1 MSTTV
6 NPPEIFKTNRIVGR
20 KPTMD
25 DAQGMFDAYA
35 TDPEVTRFLVF
46 KPYEKLEDL
55 QTWLSYII
63 KEWEKSPGI
72 MYLLYRH
79 NAPDTIV
86 GSFSIT
92 VNNFSATLGYL
103 VTKPFWGQ
111 GIMTEV
117 VKHWIDWALSQP
129 HIFRIGAFCDVE
141 NPASGRVME
150 KAGMEYEGTLKR
162 YSIHPNLSPEPRDVF
177 SYAKTR

>member
-6 NPPEIFKTNRIVGR
+6 NPPEIFETNRIVGR

-79 NAPDTIV
+79 NAPT
-86 GSFSIT
+86 
-92 VNNFSATLGYL
+92 
-103 VTKPFWGQ
+103 Q
-111 GIMTEV
+111 
-117 VKHWIDWALSQP
+117 
-129 HIFRIGAFCDVE
+129 
-141 NPASGRVME
+141 
-150 KAGMEYEGTLKR
+150 
-162 YSIHPNLSPEPRDVF
+162 
-177 SYAKTR
+177 